1 MGRAPMGPRTN
12 GRAVQMGPRRTS
24 ARSLVLFPRTRQRRW
39 PATTGLRAPAS
50 TGRMKC
56 LPEKF
61 EGNLMTYDNRQ
72 FYIDGA
78 WVDPAEPKE
87 FKVINPADESVAGVI
102 SMGGS
107 KDVERAVGA
116 ARRAFE
122 SYSRTSPAERLTLMQ
137 RILAAYKAHYGEIA
151 QAISTEMGAPIT
163 LAKGSQTRIGVGH
176 ISAMIDVLKTF
187 KFEEMRGTVRLV
199 QEPVGVCALIT
210 PWNWPMNQVAAK
222 VVPALAAGCTM
233 VLKPSEYSPFS
244 AILWA
249 KVMHEAGVPA
259 GVFNLIN
266 GDGPSVG
273 APLASHRDIDMVSFT
288 GSTRAGTEVARSAAA
303 SVKRVHQELGGKS
316 PNVLLEDADF
326 ERAVKQGVLHV
337 FQNSGQSCNAPT
349 RMLVPAEK
357 MAAVEAIAKR
367 VAQSVIVGDPAAEN
381 TTLGPVVSKLQF
393 DRVEGFIEKGIAEG
407 AHLITGGVGRPE
419 GLAKGYYVKPTI
431 FSNVRNDMTIAREE
445 IFGPVLCILPYR
457 TEEEAVQIANDTPYG
472 LAAYVWS
479 EDKARARRVG
489 NRIRAGQV
497 ALNGAYGDM
506 QTPFGGFKMSGNG
519 REYGEFGLRDFLE
532 VKAMIGVDAA

>member
-1 MGRAPMGPRTN
+1 M
-12 GRAVQMGPRRTS
+12 
-24 ARSLVLFPRTRQRRW
+24 F
-39 PATTGLRAPAS
+39 
-50 TGRMKC
+50 
-56 LPEKF
+56 
-61 EGNLMTYDNRQ
+61 YDNRQ

-78 WVDPAEPKE
+78 WVDPAVPKA
-87 FKVINPADESVAGVI
+87 FDVINPATEAVAGTI
-102 SMGGS
+102 SMGGAQ
-107 KDVERAVGA
+107 DVERAVAA
-116 ARRAFE
+116 ARRAFDG
-122 SYSRTSPAERLTLMQ
+122 YSRTTPAERLALLK
-137 RILAAYKAHYGEIA
+137 RVLSAYKAHYDEIA
-151 QAISTEMGAPIT
+151 LAISTEMGAPIT
-163 LAKGSQTRIGVGH
+163 LARGSQTRIGVGH
-176 ISAMIDVLKTF
+176 IAAMIEVLGTF
-187 KFEEMRGTVRLV
+187 RFEELRGNTRLV

-266 GDGPSVG
+266 GDGVEVG
-273 APLASHRDIDMVSFT
+273 APLASHREVDMVSFT
-288 GSTRAGTEVARSAAA
+288 GSTRAGTEVAKNAAA

-316 PNVLLEDADF
+316 PNVLLDDADF
-326 ERAVKQGVLHV
+326 ERAVKQSVLHV

-349 RMLVPAEK
+349 RMLVPAARLAE
-357 MAAVEAIAKR
+357 VEAIAKR
-367 VAQSVIVGDPAAEN
+367 VAATVEVGDPKSEN
-381 TTLGPVVSKLQF
+381 TAVGPVVSRLQF
-393 DRVEGFIEKGIAEG
+393 DRVEGYIEKGIAEG
-407 AHLITGGVGRPE
+407 AQLIAGGPGRPA
-419 GLAKGYYVKPTI
+419 GLATGYFVKPTI

-457 TEEEAVQIANDTPYG
+457 SEDEAVAIANDTPYG

-479 EDKARARRVG
+479 GDSARARRVG

-497 ALNGAYGDM
+497 ALNGASGDM

-532 VKAMIGVDAA
+532 VKAVIGVDAA